1 MFTVNA
7 PTYASLRAFKPNQV
21 REDFIAMR
29 ESTVVAPIAS
39 LDRSKR
45 SHQPAGRA

>member
-29 ESTVVAPIAS
+29 ASTVVVPIAS
-39 LDRSKR
+39 FGRSKR
-45 SHQPAGRA
+45 SNQPDGRA

>member
-21 REDFIAMR
+21 RENFIAAR
-29 ESTVVAPIAS
+29 ASPSVARRVARSLEALESTDGFA
-39 LDRSKR
+39 
-45 SHQPAGRA
+45 